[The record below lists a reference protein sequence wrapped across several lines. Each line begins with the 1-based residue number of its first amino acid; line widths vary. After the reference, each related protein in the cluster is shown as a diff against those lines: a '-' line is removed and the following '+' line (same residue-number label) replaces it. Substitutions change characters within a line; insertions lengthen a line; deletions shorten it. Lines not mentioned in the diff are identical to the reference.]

1 MANVDPIRRAEIG
14 REKRARTKAQLVAA
28 AKLLLATRAVE
39 SVTVDDVV
47 KAAGVG
53 KGTFYVHFKDL
64 RELTA
69 TVADELIE
77 SIDRVL
83 QPSRLS
89 IRDPALRIAFGCC
102 CFIDKALS
110 DPDWAAVVARMAAT
124 ASIGGENTR
133 RHLIE
138 DLSRL
143 SKGSRGGISPKL
155 GQEIVG
161 GIMLRLLG
169 AFGEGRLPSRDRD
182 AAIGAILRAIGLNA
196 RQVNAALASLPYFR
210 EGIVPNLS
218 LENSRPRARSTGRA
232 SRAPESPI

>member
-14 REKRARTKAQLVAA
+14 REKRARTRAQLVAA
-28 AKLLLATRAVE
+28 AKLLFAMRAVE

-47 KAAGVG
+47 KAAGVA

-77 SIDRVL
+77 SIDSVL
-83 QPSRLS
+83 QPGRLS
-89 IRDPALRIAFGCC
+89 IRDPALRIAFACC

-110 DPDWAAVVARMAAT
+110 DPGWAAVVTRMAAT
-124 ASIGGENTR
+124 ASIGENAR
-133 RHLIE
+133 RHLFE

-143 SKGSRGGISPKL
+143 SKGSRGGIAPKL

-169 AFGEGRLPSRDRD
+169 AFAEGKLSSRDRD

-196 RQVNAALASLPYFR
+196 RQVNAALASLPYPL

-218 LENSRPRARSTGRA
+218 PENSSPRARSAGRA